1 MIKGGPKKDLQGKQ
15 IQSILISQPKPE
27 TEKSP
32 YFDLAKKFN
41 IKLDFYP
48 FIRVEGLPAKEFRK
62 QKIDILSFTAVIFT
76 SRNSVD
82 HFFRI
87 CEEMKVKV
95 SQDCKYFCI
104 TEAVALY
111 LQNSF
116 SIVSGRYFTERT
128 VQPKAYWR

>member
-32 YFDLAKKFN
+32 YFDLARKFN

-62 QKIDILSFTAVIFT
+62 QKIDI
-76 SRNSVD
+76 
-82 HFFRI
+82 
-87 CEEMKVKV
+87 
-95 SQDCKYFCI
+95 Q
-104 TEAVALY
+104 LY
-111 LQNSF
+111 GGDFHQS
-116 SIVSGRYFTERT
+116 
-128 VQPKAYWR
+128 